1 MRSSVIGFVTQIIL
15 IQRNFKS
22 NRFKSPLPLPVTL
35 LAQSQQLLCKAAPK
49 MHHSNMLAKEIEDSI
64 FPGCEV
70 AKLENLRKRY
80 RFEKAK
86 NTQ

>member
-15 IQRNFKS
+15 IQRNSNGFKT
-22 NRFKSPLPLPVTL
+22 PLPLPPTL

-70 AKLENLRKRY
+70 VKLDNL
-80 RFEKAK
+80 
-86 NTQ
+86 